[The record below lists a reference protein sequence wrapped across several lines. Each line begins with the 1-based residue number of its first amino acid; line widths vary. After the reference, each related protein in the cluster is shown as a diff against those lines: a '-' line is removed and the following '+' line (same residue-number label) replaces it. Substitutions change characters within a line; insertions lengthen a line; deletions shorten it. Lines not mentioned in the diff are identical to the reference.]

1 MVETNGVS
9 ISILLVRKEY
19 VGKKVRKPR
28 VGPPPPEQYIDE
40 LTDYT
45 KVADKKLVAIDPN
58 MSDLLYCVDGPDA
71 DKTIYRYTQDTRRKD
86 TYVKKHRDY
95 LQTRKHKVID
105 GKRVVEWEVELSA
118 YNKKTTNFAA
128 FKTCKTC
135 QRLWNRDTNASSNIW
150 RVANSAIN
158 GLPRPEHLRRIVQA
172 NYTVGSDASSPRRR
186 TRHGPSPL
194 HRHGKV

>member
-1 MVETNGVS
+1 MELDKHGYTFDHMVETDSVS
-9 ISILLVRKEY
+9 ISILLVRKEF
-19 VGKKVRKPR
+19 VGKKVKKPR

-95 LQTRKHKVID
+95 LQTRKHEVID
-105 GKRVVEWEVELSA
+105 GKRIVEWEVELNV
-118 YNKKTTNFAA
+118 YNKKTTDFAA
-128 FKTCKTC
+128 FETYVAKKNEMNV
-135 QRLWNRDTNASSNIW
+135 RLA
-150 RVANSAIN
+150 
-158 GLPRPEHLRRIVQA
+158 PF
-172 NYTVGSDASSPRRR
+172 
-186 TRHGPSPL
+186 
-194 HRHGKV
+194 